1 MTTLAARP
9 VSNPD
14 ELALFADPWTSL
26 AKPFA
31 DAFHDATLAD
41 ALAHD
46 GEVDPNRVRLAL
58 LDHDGFNPRQL
69 SALWCTACAADG
81 WLDKTDVTVPIAGE
95 GSRGNGNKSV
105 RLRRLRAYRKAS

>member
-9 VSNPD
+9 VTNPD
-14 ELALFADPWTSL
+14 ELALFADDWTAL

-31 DAFHDATLAD
+31 DAFRDACRAD

-46 GEVDPNRVRLAL
+46 GWVSPNRVRLAL
-58 LDHDGFNPRQL
+58 LEHPDYAPRQF
-69 SALWCTACAADG
+69 SALWGTACSRDG
-81 WLDKTDVTVPIAGE
+81 YLDKTDVWVPIDGD

-105 RLRRLRAYRKAS
+105 RLRRWRTH